1 MPSNSSSTA
10 LVGAIAAGF
19 AAGLAANVGRKAL
32 VQGIT
37 AAHGSWDEGLKAE
50 HRLTMK
56 IFDAIEQTSPDQIRK
71 RGILLTQLAHALS
84 KHAFEEE
91 NIVYPAMRQHGQ
103 IEAADE
109 LVHDHGY
116 VKQNLFD
123 LAEMDKGD
131 PAWIEKVR
139 KFRAEIEQH
148 VAREEDELFPALRE
162 ALGDKGN
169 AHVTAMMN
177 KAGFAAA

>member
-10 LVGAIAAGF
+10 LVGAIAGF
-19 AAGLAANVGRKAL
+19 AVGLAANMGRKAL
-32 VQGIT
+32 IQGIS
-37 AAHGSWDEGLKAE
+37 AAQGSWDEGLKAE

-56 IFDAIEQTSPDQIRK
+56 IFDAIEQTSPDQTRK